1 MKSLSEA
8 ILNVNYS
15 KTQMKENIFYRAYC
29 MAQLIEVLW
38 ELKLFQIF
46 LDNQGSYE
54 SLNKQ
59 LDNNLEVAYTSLRFV
74 ESLEHQSEDDRVKI
88 G

>member
-1 MKSLSEA
+1 MKSLSDA
-8 ILNVNYS
+8 IINVNYS

-46 LDNQGSYE
+46 LDNQGQYE

-59 LDNNLEVAYTSLRFV
+59 LENNLEVAYTSLRFV
-74 ESLEHQSEDDRVKI
+74 ESLEH
-88 G
+88 

>member
-1 MKSLSEA
+1 
-8 ILNVNYS
+8 
-15 KTQMKENIFYRAYC
+15 MKENIFYRAYC

-46 LDNQGSYE
+46 LDNQGQYE

-59 LDNNLEVAYTSLRFV
+59 LENNLEVAYTSLRFV
-74 ESLEHQSEDDRVKI
+74 ESLEH
-88 G
+88 

>member
-1 MKSLSEA
+1 MKALSEA
-8 ILNVNYS
+8 VINVNLS
-15 KTQMKENIFYRAYC
+15 KIEMKENTFYRAYC

-46 LDNQGSYE
+46 LDNQVSYE

-59 LDNNLEVAYTSLRFV
+59 LENNLEVAYTSLRFV
-74 ESLEHQSEDDRVKI
+74 ESLEH
-88 G
+88 

>member
-1 MKSLSEA
+1 
-8 ILNVNYS
+8 
-15 KTQMKENIFYRAYC
+15 MKENIFYRAYC

-46 LDNQGSYE
+46 LDNQGQYE

-59 LDNNLEVAYTSLRFV
+59 LENNLEIAYTSLRFA
-74 ESLEHQSEDDRVKI
+74 ESLEH
-88 G
+88 

>member
-46 LDNQGSYE
+46 FDNQGSYE
-54 SLNKQ
+54 SLNK
-59 LDNNLEVAYTSLRFV
+59 
-74 ESLEHQSEDDRVKI
+74 
-88 G
+88 